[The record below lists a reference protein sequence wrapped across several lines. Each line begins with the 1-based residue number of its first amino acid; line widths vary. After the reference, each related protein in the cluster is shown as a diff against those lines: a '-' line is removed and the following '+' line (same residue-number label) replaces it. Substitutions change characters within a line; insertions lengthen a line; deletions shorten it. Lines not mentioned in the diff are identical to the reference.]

1 MHETAQASIFS
12 NPGDS
17 SRRSGQFGV
26 ITEDSQ
32 APILQ
37 YDAPVGGLHP
47 YGSGDDVS
55 FEEEY
60 DNEQLVMRT
69 PYMHDNKI

>member
-1 MHETAQASIFS
+1 MHETAQSSIFL

-26 ITEDSQ
+26 TTEDSQ

-37 YDAPVGGLHP
+37 YNTPVGGLHP
-47 YGSGDDVS
+47 YGGGDDVS

-69 PYMHDNKI
+69 PYTHDNKI

>member
-1 MHETAQASIFS
+1 MHETAQASLFS
-12 NPGDS
+12 HPGDS
-17 SRRSGQFGV
+17 SRRSAQFGV
-26 ITEDSQ
+26 TTEDSH

-37 YDAPVGGLHP
+37 YDAPAGGL
-47 YGSGDDVS
+47 YGGDEGS
-55 FEEEY
+55 FEDEY

>member
-1 MHETAQASIFS
+1 MHETAQASLFS

-17 SRRSGQFGV
+17 SRRSAQFGV
-26 ITEDSQ
+26 TTEDSQ

-37 YDAPVGGLHP
+37 YDAPVGGLH
-47 YGSGDDVS
+47 YDDEGS
-55 FEEEY
+55 FEDEH

-69 PYMHDNKI
+69 PYTHDNRI